1 MAHHTYPPG
10 TPTGVVPVNYVVPE
24 SDWSHVL
31 AALYKSINGDEGGTW
46 APSGF
51 ITVGGS
57 GFSFTGTGHQI
68 AASARVT
75 IQSTGEMRVA
85 NGGLIRLDGS
95 AGDIEL
101 KVTSN
106 TALIDVG
113 NGAAVRILAGGSL
126 DIIGTMAVSAAG
138 PGNVTWATS
147 TTAVFNS
154 GSTLTLAAGAD
165 MAATGTITLAGQI
178 IVTSVGDITV
188 SSGGIVLGVSGATLT
203 WQGTVDLSDLT
214 LVGASVWP
222 ELSTART
229 IQRKATKCIPL
240 TYSNGGGLGPL
251 DDDVWESRSPA
262 ATTPCWRYRKY
273 DASGKFSLLE
283 ITGLPIGAIITGA
296 SITAGGSELGSV
308 SSTLP
313 NYQIVSWV
321 TGLAAYATHSSLTVD
336 AAASPLGF
344 ATTASETTITATG
357 SASSRTVDETRR
369 YGIYVE
375 HPYEAVNDQGMYVY
389 NAYITATVDVIRY

>member
-24 SDWSHVL
+24 NDWAHVL

-51 ITVGGS
+51 ITVGGA

-85 NGGLIRLDGS
+85 NGGLIRLDGTS
-95 AGDIEL
+95 GDIDL

-165 MAATGTITLAGQI
+165 MTAAGTVTLSGQI

-188 SSGGIVLGVSGATLT
+188 SSGGLVLGVSGATFT
-203 WQGTVDLSDLT
+203 WQGAVNLYALT
-214 LVGASVWP
+214 LVGSSVWP
-222 ELSTART
+222 ELATARSWERHSLQIYLATFDDGQPLGSFDEFEDSWVETSDAATAPCLRTRPASASGRYTIIWFPHIPQGGTILTAVVRSKGINNTVTGYPLYTIVRWQGGESSFEDVSSATTDSHSGGGDFDATIATTTVTATALQTIDNAYQYGVKINHPYYTSLSTAVRIYDVKLTGT
-229 IQRKATKCIPL
+229 I
-240 TYSNGGGLGPL
+240 
-251 DDDVWESRSPA
+251 
-262 ATTPCWRYRKY
+262 
-273 DASGKFSLLE
+273 
-283 ITGLPIGAIITGA
+283 
-296 SITAGGSELGSV
+296 
-308 SSTLP
+308 
-313 NYQIVSWV
+313 
-321 TGLAAYATHSSLTVD
+321 
-336 AAASPLGF
+336 
-344 ATTASETTITATG
+344 
-357 SASSRTVDETRR
+357 
-369 YGIYVE
+369 
-375 HPYEAVNDQGMYVY
+375 
-389 NAYITATVDVIRY
+389 DVIQSN